1 MSKPDGGA
9 PTPTDTDLEGLAI
22 GEQIRDLRKAKRMT
36 INELASRIDR
46 SIGYVSQIERGLSA
60 VTINV
65 LQQIAGALDVQIS
78 WFFQGNANAP
88 KEERDLIVRRANR
101 RRLRFGGSGVTEEL
115 LSPNL
120 SGQIEL
126 ILTRFEPGGRTG
138 DGAVGRRPHARRIV
152 CVEGLRCEHRGGRR
166 HHPSRQLG
174 LHRERRHLLP
184 RDRPAEV
191 GGKLRR
197 RGRIAAGVGG
207 GDARRP
213 VAAAPRPFRA
223 PRP

>member
-138 DGAVGRRPHARRIV
+138 DG
-152 CVEGLRCEHRGGRR
+152 
-166 HHPSRQLG
+166 
-174 LHRERRHLLP
+174 
-184 RDRPAEV
+184 DR
-191 GGKLRR
+191 LRR
-197 RGRIAAGVGG
+197 SEEAGVVLSGTLEISIDG
-207 GDARRP
+207 HIHRLEEGDSFALRSP
-213 VAAAPRPFRA
+213 GSHHCHNPGDEDAVVLWVHTPAAY
-223 PRP
+223 